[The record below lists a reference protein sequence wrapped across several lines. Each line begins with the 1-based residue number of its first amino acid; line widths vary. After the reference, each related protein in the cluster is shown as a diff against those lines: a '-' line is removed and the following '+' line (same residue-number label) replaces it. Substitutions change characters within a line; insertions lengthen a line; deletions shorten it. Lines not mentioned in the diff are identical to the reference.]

1 MQRVCFMYS
10 LHWRTLQYNHRY
22 RNYKVFYCVLKVLY
36 KLFRCTPYIYCQ
48 INLHAKRGM
57 PDLQH
62 YNLYTCLIIDKKIFY
77 PQNGVQ
83 IIPKMLYKLFPKC
96 SKSYPQ
102 NAVQIIP
109 KMLYKLFP
117 KWCTNHFQ
125 NGVQI
130 IPKMVYKFFSK
141 LPES

>member
-36 KLFRCTPYIYCQ
+36 KLYRCTLYIYCQ
-48 INLHAKRGM
+48 INLHSKRGM

-62 YNLYTCLIIDKKIFY
+62 YNLYTCLINDKKNI
-77 PQNGVQ
+77 
-83 IIPKMLYKLFPKC
+83 LSPKC
-96 SKSYPQ
+96 CTNYPQ